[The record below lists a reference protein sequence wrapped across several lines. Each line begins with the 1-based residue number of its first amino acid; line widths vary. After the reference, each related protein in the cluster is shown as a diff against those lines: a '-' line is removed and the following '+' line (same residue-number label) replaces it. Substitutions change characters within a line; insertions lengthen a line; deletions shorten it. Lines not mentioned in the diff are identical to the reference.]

1 MEAFSLQK
9 VVEMLKEVIVSWQE
23 VRLIWWM
30 RQNFID
36 QSTQLLKHWLGDVWS
51 GIFVEKNW
59 AHPVD
64 QCQLQALL
72 FLCASHRFAE
82 HILRRN
88 GFTRIQK
95 TSGSDQ
101 QQTIKQWPWT
111 FLGASLALGSALE
124 LLVRPATELV
134 ITGCPL
140 GSTFHCMSQSDWK
153 MVRCCYIRIRKDNT
167 SKWGGFLT
175 CSHLMKHPLIELFHL
190 SNLFQIP
197 NNHRMV
203 DVEFLGNF
211 LYSFKRISF
220 NNPLSWSLSA
230 FNGQPLSFSSSRLLS
245 TWQKFLNHHCTI
257 CSFTVLGPNALLM
270 LRAVSADL
278 WLILNLNKKPFKFD
292 FCLTSFP

>member
-101 QQTIKQWPWT
+101 QQTIKQ
-111 FLGASLALGSALE
+111 
-124 LLVRPATELV
+124 
-134 ITGCPL
+134 
-140 GSTFHCMSQSDWK
+140 
-153 MVRCCYIRIRKDNT
+153 
-167 SKWGGFLT
+167 
-175 CSHLMKHPLIELFHL
+175 
-190 SNLFQIP
+190 
-197 NNHRMV
+197 
-203 DVEFLGNF
+203 
-211 LYSFKRISF
+211 
-220 NNPLSWSLSA
+220 
-230 FNGQPLSFSSSRLLS
+230 
-245 TWQKFLNHHCTI
+245 
-257 CSFTVLGPNALLM
+257 
-270 LRAVSADL
+270 
-278 WLILNLNKKPFKFD
+278 
-292 FCLTSFP
+292 

>member
-101 QQTIKQWPWT
+101 QQTNKQWPWT

-124 LLVRPATELV
+124 LLGPTTELV
-134 ITGCPL
+134 VASCCIK
-140 GSTFHCMSQSDWK
+140 STFCCMSPSDQEMVHCCSNRRHFK
-153 MVRCCYIRIRKDNT
+153 MTI
-167 SKWGGFLT
+167 FLI
-175 CSHLMKHPLIELFHL
+175 CHRVMLLFTRSVVYNSL
-190 SNLFQIP
+190 RP
-197 NNHRMV
+197 HR
-203 DVEFLGNF
+203 LHHAR
-211 LYSFKRISF
+211 LLC
-220 NNPLSWSLSA
+220 PSLSPRI
-230 FNGQPLSFSSSRLLS
+230 QLQSF
-245 TWQKFLNHHCTI
+245 Q
-257 CSFTVLGPNALLM
+257 
-270 LRAVSADL
+270 
-278 WLILNLNKKPFKFD
+278 
-292 FCLTSFP
+292 